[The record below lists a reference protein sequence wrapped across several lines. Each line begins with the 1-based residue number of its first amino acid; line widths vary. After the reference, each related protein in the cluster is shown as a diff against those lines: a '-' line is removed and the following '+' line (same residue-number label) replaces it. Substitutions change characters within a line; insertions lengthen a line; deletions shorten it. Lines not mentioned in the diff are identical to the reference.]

1 MKPYM
6 IQFNFRYV
14 VVYLLN
20 SHTLIECKTLLWKL
34 NSYEHIPSIPV
45 PSWLSTC
52 WISTLCLRYTFI
64 TLSAPFPAAHIKAE
78 RPSMSG
84 SSTTFLQDKKT
95 STVSYTK
102 TKAKKKKIVQTDSC
116 KSYCPWSKCSWM
128 QFINFNDHG
137 VISCSVKTLQWIL
150 ITRYIPWIWGWFNL
164 HGGYFELHNGVVW
177 PHWNRRPSTQHHSP
191 TAVPP
196 QQSDLPKIN
205 HMNTSSKIFQSLI

>member
-1 MKPYM
+1 M

-20 SHTLIECKTLLWKL
+20 SHSLIECKTLLWKL
-34 NSYEHIPSIPV
+34 NSYGHIQSIPV

-102 TKAKKKKIVQTDSC
+102 TKAKKKKLYKLILVRVTALDQNVH
-116 KSYCPWSKCSWM
+116 KCSS
-128 QFINFNDHG
+128 FTF
-137 VISCSVKTLQWIL
+137 
-150 ITRYIPWIWGWFNL
+150 
-164 HGGYFELHNGVVW
+164 
-177 PHWNRRPSTQHHSP
+177 
-191 TAVPP
+191 
-196 QQSDLPKIN
+196 
-205 HMNTSSKIFQSLI
+205 SL

>member
-1 MKPYM
+1 M

-20 SHTLIECKTLLWKL
+20 SHSLIECKTLLWKL

-102 TKAKKKKIVQTDSC
+102 TKAKKKKLYKLILVRVTALDQNVHE
-116 KSYCPWSKCSWM
+116 CSSLSLMIMEWY
-128 QFINFNDHG
+128 H
-137 VISCSVKTLQWIL
+137 VSL
-150 ITRYIPWIWGWFNL
+150 ITRYIPWILGWFYL

-177 PHWNRRPSTQHHSP
+177 PHWNQRPSTQHHSP

-205 HMNTSSKIFQSLI
+205 PMNISSKIFQSLI